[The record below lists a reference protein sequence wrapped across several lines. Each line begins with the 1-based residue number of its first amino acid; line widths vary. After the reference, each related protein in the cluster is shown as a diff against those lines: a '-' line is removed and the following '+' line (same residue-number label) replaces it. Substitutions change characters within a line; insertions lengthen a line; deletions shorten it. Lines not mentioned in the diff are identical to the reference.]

1 MKTSV
6 FIIAILFIS
15 CQQAPEHK
23 ATKTAC
29 EKFKKGKFL
38 YKSKGY
44 PTVYRIERNDT
55 VQKEII
61 GKTGDFINFKINW
74 TAPCTYVL
82 TFLDQHISGSDSV
95 SESDKKTM
103 KVQVEILEIRN
114 DTCFVMTVS
123 RDRSFPGIVYIDK
136 K

>member
-1 MKTSV
+1 MIKYI
-6 FIIAILFIS
+6 FFMGILFSS

-23 ATKTAC
+23 ATKTEC

-74 TAPCTYVL
+74 TAPCTYEL

-103 KVQVEILEIRN
+103 KVQVEILEISN
-114 DTCFVMTVS
+114 DTCFVMTGS
-123 RDRSFPGIVYIDK
+123 GDRSLPGIVYIDK